1 MTLNLEGLTKI
12 YKDKAA
18 LDGITSFASRIY
30 GTFCSIG
37 AGESTAK
44 GNPTHAKEHEG
55 KVALDDITFS
65 FTPGI
70 YGLLGPNGAG
80 KSTMMNL
87 ITDNLTPTKG
97 RVLLD
102 GRSIDELGSEYRKL
116 LGYMPQQQNSY
127 PELTLRRFMYFMA
140 SLKGLE
146 KSEAEENISHY
157 VRMVRLED
165 VLGKK
170 LGTFSG
176 GMKQRA
182 LIAQALLGN
191 TSILILDEPTA
202 GLDPKERI
210 RIRNLISEVA
220 RDKIVIIATHV
231 VTDVEFIAKEIIM
244 LNSGRIIRSG
254 SPSDLLKELEG
265 KVWNIFISDEDLD
278 EVNAKYKVSN
288 ITRDTEGVVARIIAD
303 SYDGRW
309 RKEEVRP
316 NLEDLYLYLNGD

>member
-1 MTLNLEGLTKI
+1 MILKLEELTKI
-12 YKDKAA
+12 YKDTTA
-18 LDGITSFASRIY
+18 LD
-30 GTFCSIG
+30 
-37 AGESTAK
+37 
-44 GNPTHAKEHEG
+44 N
-55 KVALDDITFS
+55 ITFS
-65 FTPGI
+65 FTSGI

-87 ITDNLTPTKG
+87 ITDNLKPTRG

-102 GRSIDELGSEYRKL
+102 GCSIEKMGKEYRKL
-116 LGYMPQQQNSY
+116 LGYMPQQQNIY
-127 PELTLRRFMYFMA
+127 PELTLRRFLYFMA
-140 SLKGLE
+140 ALKGL
-146 KSEAEENISHY
+146 KKDEAEKEIDGY
-157 VRMVRLED
+157 VQMVKLEE

-182 LIAQALLGN
+182 LIAQALIGN
-191 TSILILDEPTA
+191 PGILILDEPTA

-231 VTDVEFIAKEIIM
+231 VADIEFIAKEIIM
-244 LNSGRIIRSG
+244 LNRGSILRSG
-254 SPSDLLKELEG
+254 SPAMLLGELDG
-265 KVWNIFISDEDLD
+265 KVWNIFLPDEELE

-288 ITRDTEGVVARIIAD
+288 IARDGEGVVARIIAE

-309 RKEEVRP
+309 KKEAVCP